1 MDVGSSR
8 ILHATLPGAVPQ
20 RVKLPSDGGG
30 RRRPEGMSERNVSSW
45 LLLFGLGV
53 AWAVVLVPD
62 LLRRNAASRR
72 SDTIGQFARNLSSL
86 ERSAPV
92 GANRSNLVQF
102 PSRLNEQS
110 VDLRSPVGQQPVAR
124 AAAPRSS
131 RGPAR
136 RSPVQQ
142 RRQDIL
148 SALIAA
154 ALLSFLGSVSLGGPL
169 MMVHAVIDV
178 ALVAYLGA
186 LLTVTRREKMRSQVG
201 VLYQPPSQFSS
212 VMPAY
217 AERQRVAR

>member
-1 MDVGSSR
+1 
-8 ILHATLPGAVPQ
+8 
-20 RVKLPSDGGG
+20 
-30 RRRPEGMSERNVSSW
+30 MSERNVSSW

-62 LLRRNAASRR
+62 LIRRNVASRR

-92 GANRSNLVQF
+92 GVNRSNLVQF
-102 PSRLNEQS
+102 PSRLS
-110 VDLRSPVGQQPVAR
+110 DPAADL
-124 AAAPRSS
+124 
-131 RGPAR
+131 RGPAQPAAARSASPAAARQRPR

-154 ALLSFLGSVSLGGPL
+154 AVLSFLGSVSVGGVL
-169 MMVHAVIDV
+169 MMVHAAIDIV
-178 ALVAYLGA
+178 LIAYVGA
-186 LLTVTRREKMRSQVG
+186 LLAVTRREKMRAQVG
-201 VLYQPPSQFSS
+201 VLYQSPNQFSG

-217 AERQRVAR
+217 VERQRAAR